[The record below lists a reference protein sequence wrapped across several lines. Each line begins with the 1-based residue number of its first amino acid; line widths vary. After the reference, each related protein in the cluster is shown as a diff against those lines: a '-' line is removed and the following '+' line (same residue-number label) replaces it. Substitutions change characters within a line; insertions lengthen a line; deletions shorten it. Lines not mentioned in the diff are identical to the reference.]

1 MAKTPE
7 EENDEATICEALS
20 LLVHPLFNALM
31 ATQHETSN
39 QDRARKIVEILIQ
52 ARIKKKQ

>member
-1 MAKTPE
+1 MDKTE
-7 EENDEATICEALS
+7 QEVNDEMVITEALS

-39 QDRARKIVEILIQ
+39 QDRARKIVEILLAQ
-52 ARIKKKQ
+52 RRKNA

>member
-1 MAKTPE
+1 MDKTE
-7 EENDEATICEALS
+7 QEVNDEMVICEALS

-39 QDRARKIVEILIQ
+39 QDRARKIVEILLAQ
-52 ARIKKKQ
+52 RRKNA